1 MKQKKA
7 GLRSKQQTEQKPQL
21 LCDVINEILGSQAP
35 FARARRHRTGRTST
49 ASTGRASTGSAG
61 RESAG
66 KGHTPSAED
75 RTKRAWT
82 GLYPNTELATD
93 LKLVTKKQGRMAQ
106 GEYHAGMITRDG
118 EDHYTF
124 VENATEERKATRR
137 NPTIYSGQQIN
148 IKRRGDGTL
157 CPTFKRTMG
166 LGAKEMSKYFVK
178 TALELLMVVGKH
190 RAAKALAELEGFA
203 INEVFASD
211 EGLGSYEE
219 DFGGCEEDFGGFG
232 GCEKFGGCEGLGE
245 EEDCAEE

>member
-1 MKQKKA
+1 MHSSFRISRGYPPSCVRKHGAAMMVLKQGGTETSSTAIRTREVFFINDFFNMTQKKA

-21 LCDVINEILGSQAP
+21 LCDVINEILRSRAP
-35 FARARRHRTGRTST
+35 FARARRHRT
-49 ASTGRASTGSAG
+49 AC
-61 RESAG
+61 
-66 KGHTPSAED
+66 TPSD
-75 RTKRAWT
+75 NPRTKRAWT

-124 VENATEERKATRR
+124 VENATEERKTTRR

-157 CPTFKRTMG
+157 CPTFKRTKG

-190 RAAKALAELEGFA
+190 KAAKALAELEGFA

-211 EGLGSYEE
+211 EGLGEE
-219 DFGGCEEDFGGFG
+219 DFGEE
-232 GCEKFGGCEGLGE
+232 
-245 EEDCAEE
+245 